1 MGYADISKRLH
12 SGSVLNQ
19 LIWMAIPVIGT
30 SFMAMAYNFI
40 NIIFVGSLG
49 SHAVAAVGTAG
60 LYMNLSWG
68 LSSLFT
74 VGAGIKVSHA
84 IGKGDLH
91 LARSYVRSGIL
102 ASIIAAVIFVFL
114 LAFTRDFLIG
124 LIQLH
129 SLFIEKEAS
138 SYLLLAGISVL
149 FSFQNLFFTSV
160 FIGSGDSKTPFRIN
174 ATALA
179 INIMFDYILIFPVGL
194 GINGAAI
201 ATILSQGIA
210 LILFYIKLKGSAS
223 LKPSGVSYK
232 PLLLKEIVGLGISP
246 TLQRV
251 SFTVI
256 AIMMARIISTWGP
269 TAIAV
274 QKVGI
279 QIEAISYMTIAGV
292 LSALAAISGQAY
304 GAKDY
309 AKQWKAFKAGMLL
322 ATIIGVFTSTLLIAF
337 PGTLFS
343 IFLHDK
349 ESIVMGRDYLIILG
363 FSQLFMC
370 LENTATGAFFGWGKT
385 NVPAISGIILT
396 VMRVPMA
403 LLMITFWKHALSSV
417 WWSISISSIAK
428 GTLLVVLYVILFKVF
443 IRKQENEL
451 SL

>member
-1 MGYADISKRLH
+1 MGYSDISKRLH
-12 SGSVLNQ
+12 SGTVLNQ
-19 LIWMAIPVIGT
+19 LIWMSLPVIGT

-40 NIIFVGSLG
+40 NIIFVGNLG

-84 IGKGDLH
+84 IGKGDLQ

-102 ASIIAAVIFVFL
+102 ASIIAALIFFIL
-114 LAFTRDFLIG
+114 LVFTRDFLIG

-138 SYLLLAGISVL
+138 SFLLIAGVSII
-149 FSFQNLFFTSV
+149 FSFQNLFFTNV
-160 FIGSGDSKTPFRIN
+160 FICSGDSKTPFRIN

-179 INIMFDYILIFPVGL
+179 INIMFDYILIFRVGL
-194 GINGAAI
+194 GINGAAF

-279 QIEAISYMTIAGV
+279 QIEAISYMTIGGV

-304 GAKDY
+304 GARDY

-322 ATIIGVFTSTLLIAF
+322 AVLIGVFTSTLLIAF

-349 ESIVMGRDYLIILG
+349 ESIIMGRDYLIILG

-385 NVPAISGIILT
+385 NVPAISGIVLT

-403 LLMITFWKHALSSV
+403 LLMIAFWKHALSSV

-443 IRKQENEL
+443 IRKQGNEL
-451 SL
+451 SH